1 VVGEGVCIR
10 VYDDDAVEVDCWSLV
25 GDKDGEDVDVD
36 NSFSRSDK
44 ADGDD
49 RRSNGGEFFLASTF
63 TLWNDLSALPTSPLP
78 NNRVADSL
86 IMQSIGAPSNRAANR
101 NAKYNNCLRSFCIR
115 SCCLVGVVCDLRV
128 VRCVGSGDV
137 MN

>member
-1 VVGEGVCIR
+1 M
-10 VYDDDAVEVDCWSLV
+10 EVNSWSFV
-25 GDKDGEDVDVD
+25 GDKDGEDDVD
-36 NSFSRSDK
+36 NSFSLSDK

-49 RRSNGGEFFLASTF
+49 RRSNGGECFFANTF
-63 TLWNDLSALPTSPLP
+63 TLRNDSSGPLP

-115 SCCLVGVVCDLRV
+115 SCCLVGVV
-128 VRCVGSGDV
+128 
-137 MN
+137 